1 MAAVGRAPEAH
12 RGRLK
17 PKFRQPSTWLVSPE
31 LCARS
36 RDRAAKHAACTDAAG
51 RQGGASVGA
60 IKGYQQAVSNGQK
73 RRDIKSQWV
82 HKLPVSDPKWYA
94 PPLMSSFKRAK
105 GPRRSTLLKAHLA
118 NIRSTSGLPKLD
130 PFSLYVGGKV
140 SVRGGASSEALVGVA

>member
-1 MAAVGRAPEAH
+1 MHGPAN
-12 RGRLK
+12 
-17 PKFRQPSTWLVSPE
+17 
-31 LCARS
+31 
-36 RDRAAKHAACTDAAG
+36 RAAKHAAG
-51 RQGGASVGA
+51 RQGASVGA

-130 PFSLYVGGKV
+130 PFSLYVGGIGK
-140 SVRGGASSEALVGVA
+140 RRASSEGTAWVAVA